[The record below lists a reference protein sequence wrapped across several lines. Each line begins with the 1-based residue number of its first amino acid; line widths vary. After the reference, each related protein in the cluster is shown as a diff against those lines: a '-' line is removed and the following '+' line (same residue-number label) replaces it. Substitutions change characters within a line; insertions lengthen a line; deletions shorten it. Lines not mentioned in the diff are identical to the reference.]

1 MTRLHAL
8 FSLYLCS
15 LKYLIILIEIKIKYQ
30 YHSNNDDP
38 KMTTTTAR
46 KKKKTRTKKKEVLG
60 TIFDVTATWL
70 KHVVQYAV
78 SDADSEQITFR

>member
-8 FSLYLCS
+8 FCLVFNLYS
-15 LKYLIILIEIKIKYQ
+15 FKYLIILIEIKYR
-30 YHSNNDDP
+30 YHSNNDNP
-38 KMTTTTAR
+38 KMTTTMAR

-78 SDADSEQITFR
+78 SQA